1 MIIRPFDPWKS
12 ELCTCPEKYSLNPY
26 TGCDHRCVYCYITS
40 YIRDAFS
47 CRPKKDLIKK
57 VKGEL
62 KRIDKGKIISLS
74 NSSDPYPQLERKL
87 ELTREV
93 LQLLSRE
100 GVKVQ
105 IVTKSDIV
113 VRDID
118 VLQEMR
124 CCVSMTVTTVNE
136 SVARRLEPGAPSP
149 GRRIEALKKV
159 KEAGIPVSVR
169 IDPIIPG
176 LTDPLKVFQEV
187 RFVDHITASTV
198 KLRPDAFKRMQ
209 KVFPNTMKQLNPLFV
224 ERWGN
229 ALYLAEETRLKELYY
244 IRKLCES
251 DGISFGTCREG
262 LENEKSCDGTHLI

>member
-26 TGCDHRCVYCYITS
+26 TGCDHKCVYCYITS

-47 CRPKKDLIKK
+47 CRPKKDLIKR

-62 KRIDKGKIISLS
+62 KKIDKSKVVSLS
-74 NSSDPYPQLERKL
+74 NSSDPYPQLERELK
-87 ELTREV
+87 LTRGV

-113 VRDID
+113 ERDID

-124 CCVSMTVTTVNE
+124 CCVSITVTTMDE
-136 SVARRLEPGAPSP
+136 SVARRLEPGAPP
-149 GRRIEALKKV
+149 PVERIKALKKV

-169 IDPIIPG
+169 IDPIIPR
-176 LTDPLKVFQEV
+176 LTDPVEVFQEV
-187 RFVDHITASTV
+187 RFVDHITTSTV

-209 KVFPNTMKQLNPLFV
+209 RVFPDVMKELNPLFV
-224 ERWGN
+224 ERMGN
-229 ALYLAEETRLKELYY
+229 ALYLEESMRLKELNVL
-244 IRKLCES
+244 RELCDS
-251 DGISFGTCREG
+251 YSISFGTCREG
-262 LENEKSCDGTHLI
+262 LKNEKSCDGTHLI